1 MKNELLKLDELSRRR
16 FVERLA
22 RTCLGVSLLPSAST
36 LSPLFG
42 KETES
47 TTSNIELPANHVIYL
62 YMRGGMSHMDT
73 FDTKPDAP
81 ADYRGPVRTIKTKAD
96 ELQFSHFLPKLG
108 DHANK
113 MAVIRS
119 MTHTQGAHE
128 EGAYKVMTGFET
140 SASLRYPALGSWVA
154 RQVVEGHSTLPPY
167 IRLGGLA
174 GHPGSGFLD
183 ARYAPV
189 PVLDPNKG
197 LEHTKLQKGDSM
209 TALNRRTN
217 LADRLNQAFMNRY
230 PTEEVKAHVDVYAD
244 ALKLMTSK
252 DLDAFNLSLEKNQV
266 QEAYG
271 NDDFGRGVLLA
282 RRLVERGTKFVEV
295 ELGGWDTHSDNF
307 TSVEGLASRLDNT
320 VSALLTDLEESG
332 LLKRTLVVLTTEF
345 GRTPKINDG
354 GRDHHPIAFS
364 SFIAGGKVRGGQAWG
379 KTDATATRVDEN
391 PVSVLDFHSTI
402 GALLGIA
409 QDDLVPVGAAGNF
422 NIHGGSGARRGRPI
436 TALIG

>member
-1 MKNELLKLDELSRRR
+1 MKNELLRLDELSRRA
-16 FVERLA
+16 FVQRLA
-22 RTCLGVSLLPSAST
+22 QTCLGVSLVPSSGLA
-36 LSPLFG
+36 PLFG
-42 KETES
+42 KDEPAS
-47 TTSNIELPANHVIYL
+47 GSGNLELPAKHVIYL

-81 ADYRGPVRTIKTKAD
+81 SGYQGPVRTIKTKAD
-96 ELQFSHFLPKLG
+96 GLQFSHYLPKLA
-108 DHANK
+108 DHAPK
-113 MAVIRS
+113 MAVVRS

-140 SASLRYPALGSWVA
+140 SGSIRHPALGSWVA

-174 GHPGSGFLD
+174 GHPSSGFLD

-197 LEHTKLQKGDSM
+197 LEHTRLQNGDSM
-209 TALNRRTN
+209 TALRRRTT
-217 LADRLNQAFMNRY
+217 LADRLNQSFFNRY
-230 PTEEVKAHVDVYAD
+230 PTDDVKAHVDVYAD

-252 DLDAFNLSLEKNQV
+252 DLDAFDLTQEKGQML
-266 QEAYG
+266 EAYG
-271 NDDFGRGVLLA
+271 NDYFGRGVLLA
-282 RRLVERGTKFVEV
+282 RRLIERGTKFVEV
-295 ELGGWDTHSDNF
+295 ELGGWDTHDDNF
-307 TSVEGLASRLDNT
+307 NKVEGLCTRLDQAL
-320 VSALLTDLEESG
+320 SALLTDLEESG

-345 GRTPKINDG
+345 GRTPKINDS

-379 KTDATATRVDEN
+379 KTDATATRVEEN

-402 GALLGIA
+402 GALLGIR
-409 QDDLVPVGAAGNF
+409 QDDLVSAGAAGNF
-422 NIHGGSGARRGRPI
+422 NIHGGNGARRGKPI
-436 TALIG
+436 SALVG